1 MNAFTPSRLDLARR
15 RRGLTKKQLAE
26 AAGIS
31 TRALTAYERQENSPE
46 RETIERLATALSFSP
61 GFFFAPETEEPAV
74 QSVSFRSKSTMT
86 ARQRD
91 QATGAAALA
100 TEFADWIADRFDLPG
115 PDVPRLR
122 DVSPE
127 TAAEEVRISWNL
139 GFRRAPNMVHL
150 LEAHGVRVFS
160 LVEECAEVDAFS
172 FWRNGV
178 PYVFLNT
185 MKSAEHSRMDAA
197 HELGHLVMHHW
208 GGPGGRAAE
217 NQAKTFA
224 SAFLMPR
231 QSVIAEGPRGASIPA
246 IVEAKQRWNVSAMAL
261 AYRLRR
267 VGMLSEWQARSVYIE
282 MGKLGYRTAEPEEIP
297 RESSQALAKI
307 FASLRN
313 EGLNLPQIADELHL
327 PEEELKK
334 LVFGLTITGHSGE
347 RSTSR
352 PRRPNL
358 TVFQGGSN

>member
-1 MNAFTPSRLDLARR
+1 MEEFSPTRLDLARR
-15 RRGLTKKQLAE
+15 RRGFTKKQLAKN
-26 AAGIS
+26 AGIS

-46 RETIERLATALSFSP
+46 PDTAAALAGALEFPISF
-61 GFFFAPETEEPAV
+61 FYAADIEEPATE
-74 QSVSFRSKSTMT
+74 SVSFRSKSSMT

-91 QATGAAALA
+91 QATGAAGLA
-100 TEFADWIADRFDLPG
+100 MAFSDWIAERFDLPE
-115 PDVPRLR
+115 PNVPRLR

-127 TAAEEVRISWNL
+127 AAAEEVRLAWNL
-139 GFRRAPNMVHL
+139 GNRRTPNMVHL

-172 FWRNGV
+172 FWRDGV
-178 PYVFLNT
+178 PFVFLNT

-231 QSVIAEGPRGASIPA
+231 QSILAQAPRGASIPA
-246 IVEAKQRWNVSAMAL
+246 IVRAKHHWNVSAMAL

-267 VGMLSEWQARSVYIE
+267 LGLLSEWEARSIYIE
-282 MGKLGYRTAEPEEIP
+282 MGKLGYRTTEPEEIP
-297 RESSQALAKI
+297 RETSQVLGKVL
-307 FASLRN
+307 SVVRD
-313 EGLNLPQIADELHL
+313 EGVTFSDIARDLNL

-334 LVFGLTITGHSGE
+334 LVFGLAITHFSGT
-347 RSTSR
+347 RSTS
-352 PRRPNL
+352 PRRPSL
-358 TVFQGGSN
+358 EVLPGGLS